1 MSNVIDLLH
10 STVGLLFILLAARVF
25 TESLNVSDNNLARIR
40 GLSLAT
46 AIFMW
51 AVLLLGGCCYVFYYA
66 PSRMVI
72 MKGPWPAAHR
82 FFMETKEHVV
92 FVILLLATFLPIL
105 ASNDIVRNRSARA
118 LMLWVS
124 GLMVGLGASVEVAGN
139 IIVMGAKVALMAH

>member
-1 MSNVIDLLH
+1 MSDMIDLLH
-10 STVGLLFILLAARVF
+10 GIVGLLFILLAARVF
-25 TESLNVSDNNLARIR
+25 TESLHASENNIARIR

-51 AVLLLGGCCYVFYYA
+51 AALLLGGFCYVFQYTPVKA
-66 PSRMVI
+66 VI
-72 MKGPWPAAHR
+72 INGPWPAAHH
-82 FFMETKEHVV
+82 FFMETKEHIV
-92 FVILLLATFLPIL
+92 FVIVMLATLLPIF
-105 ASNDIVRNRSARA
+105 ASNDIVQNKSARV